1 MTPEDSP
8 PIPKPEGVV
17 ALSEREA
24 DRLGMNV
31 PISRRDFVGSNLL
44 GAGAALLGATAP
56 GAIKSARAQTVNAPL
71 TGLGPDW
78 TGPGGIGDYGRSNG
92 NTHEVLNAAHGY
104 VRNGELDKRLESAT
118 DTGETLDLLVVGCGI
133 AGLAAAY
140 TCHKLRP
147 KSAVLMLDQHPVFG
161 GEAKQNEF
169 DVDGTHLWAPQG
181 STGMVFPLKR
191 AQEYGF
197 YSKFYEELDFP
208 REFRFQEPKNLTTR
222 DLVVP
227 GDMWGPMHLS
237 WEAADIGYFFESKGF
252 VRNMWADGL
261 RNTPYSEKDRLNFM
275 TAELYRTRNSR
286 PDWEQWLDSM
296 TYSEYLRN
304 ELGIDSTEFEKY
316 IGPVNAAMG
325 CGLGPDVISAYSA
338 FNYMAP
344 GVVAQGRDL
353 TKGYADPGDSVY
365 LVTLP
370 GGNASIARR
379 LVQKMVPG
387 SFTGKRLTELLL
399 GNIRFSALDRPG
411 NVVRIRLSSTAIA
424 VRHEGEPGKAKKVT
438 VWYERG
444 GQIYKA
450 SAKAVVM
457 AGQQH
462 VNRHIC
468 RDIPQTYRDAMATFH
483 HAPMLTI
490 NVALRNWRFLDKLGI
505 SCARWFEGFGW
516 WTGLRRNVLLDG
528 KESMP
533 LDPNKPVVLTQY
545 NPFLLPGLLFPQQC
559 TTARMQLFGMSYA
572 EIEGAVRLQFSKM
585 FASAGFDPARDI
597 AGITTNRWGHAYVVD
612 PPGFFFGRNGQP
624 APKEVLRQRFQRIAF
639 AHSELSGAQMWET
652 AADEGERAARQ
663 VLEVI

>member
-1 MTPEDSP
+1 MNPELLP
-8 PIPKPEGVV
+8 PIPKPEGI
-17 ALSEREA
+17 APLHEREA
-24 DRLGMNV
+24 VRLGMDA
-31 PISRRDFVGSNLL
+31 PISRRDFVGSTLI
-44 GAGAALLGATAP
+44 GTGAALLGAAAP
-56 GAIKSARAQTVNAPL
+56 GALRSAHAQTVNLPL
-71 TGLGPDW
+71 TGLGPEW
-78 TGPGGIGDYGRSNG
+78 TGPGGVGDYARSNG
-92 NTHEVLNAAHGY
+92 NTHEVLNAAHGHI
-104 VRNGELDKRLESAT
+104 RNRDIDERLASAS
-118 DTGETLDLLVVGCGI
+118 DTGETFDLVVVGCGI

-140 TCHKLRP
+140 THHKVRP
-147 KSAVLMLDQHPVFG
+147 KSSVLLLDQHPVFG

-169 DVDGTHLWAPQG
+169 DVEGTRLWAPQG
-181 STGMVFPLKR
+181 STGMVFPLNR
-191 AQEYGF
+191 AKDYNF
-197 YSKFYEELDFP
+197 YSRFYEELDFP

-227 GDMWGPMHLS
+227 GDMWGPMHIS
-237 WEAADIGYFFESKGF
+237 WEAADVGYFFESHGF
-252 VRNMWADGL
+252 VKNMWRDGL
-261 RNTPYSEKDRLNFM
+261 RRTPYAESDRLDFM
-275 TAELYRTRNSR
+275 TAELHRSRDRR
-286 PDWEQWLDSM
+286 PDWEPWLDSM

-304 ELGIDSTEFEKY
+304 ELRIHSPAFEKY

-353 TKGYADPGDSVY
+353 AKGYADPGDTLY

-379 LVQKMVPG
+379 LVQKMIPG
-387 SFTGKRLTELLL
+387 SFKGTRLTELLL
-399 GNIRFSALDRPG
+399 GGINFASLDRTA
-411 NVVRIRLSSTAIA
+411 NAVRMRLSSTVVA
-424 VRHEGEPGKAKKVT
+424 VQHDGDPSKARNVI
-438 VWYERG
+438 VWYERAG
-444 GQIYKA
+444 SLHKVR
-450 SAKAVVM
+450 AKAVVM

-468 RDIPQTYRDAMATFH
+468 RDIPQVYRDAMATFH

-516 WTGLRRNVLLDG
+516 WTGLRRNVFLDG

-545 NPFLLPGLLFPQQC
+545 NPFLLPGMPFPQQC
-559 TTARMQLFGMSYA
+559 TAARMQLFHMSYA
-572 EIEGAVRLQFSKM
+572 EIEAAVRAQFTKM
-585 FASAGFDPARDI
+585 FAPAGFDAARDI
-597 AGITTNRWGHAYVVD
+597 AGITTNRWGHAYVVA
-612 PPGFFFGRNGQP
+612 PPGFFFGRDGKA
-624 APKEVLRQRFQRIAF
+624 APKDVIRKRFRRIAF
-639 AHSELSGAQMWET
+639 AHSELTGAQMWET